1 MNFNKETPMNTQ
13 TLNRMIKASYYAPN
27 GAQLRKACYGVMAA
41 QSRKASTQYMT
52 MEQLSQMPEEVQD
65 EVKTELVKTALIESS
80 ESVQANLA
88 RYGLKDV
95 KIFIQTQGLNEKVIA
110 QGIKEIDPMLKR
122 AISHEVK
129 SIPQVIKMTSNVI
142 NSSNVEEAVSQL
154 PPTMADIIQQK
165 FESINYTKIL
175 MICVAI
181 YYILMGQSELADFI
195 KELATEGLGT
205 TGQWVVF
212 WIGAVF
218 QTGIAQGIYFVLN
231 YFFGNIFKWINK
243 RIGMIIGWAASLI
256 PRSLNALLNA
266 FGSGLSAIKGALGR
280 FFSRQASIAMQYPE
294 FRRAYYS
301 I

>member
-1 MNFNKETPMNTQ
+1 MNTQ
-13 TLNRMIKASYYAPN
+13 TLNRMIKASYSAPN
-27 GAQLRKACYGVMAA
+27 GFQLRKACYSLLALN
-41 QSRKASTQYMT
+41 SRKASTQYMT
-52 MEQLSQMPEEVQD
+52 MEQLAQMPEEVQD

-95 KIFIQTQGLNEKVIA
+95 KIFIQTQGLNEKDIA

-129 SIPQVIKMTSNVI
+129 SVPQVIKMTSNVI
-142 NSSNVEEAVSQL
+142 TSSNVEEAVSQL

-165 FESINYTKIL
+165 FENINYTKIF

-181 YYILMGQSELADFI
+181 YYVLYAQGALVDVINEALKTQNISTTTQSVI
-195 KELATEGLGT
+195 
-205 TGQWVVF
+205 F
-212 WIGAVF
+212 WTGAVI
-218 QTGIAQGIYFVLN
+218 QTGLVQGVYFVLN

-243 RIGMIIGWAASLI
+243 RIGMILGWAASLI

-266 FGSGLSAIKGALGR
+266 FGSGLSGIKGALGR
-280 FFSRQASIAMQYPE
+280 FFSRQAKIAMQSSE

>member
-1 MNFNKETPMNTQ
+1 MNTQ
-13 TLNRMIKASYYAPN
+13 TLNRMIKASYSAPN
-27 GAQLRKACYGVMAA
+27 GFQLRKACYSLLALN
-41 QSRKASTQYMT
+41 SRKASAQYMT
-52 MEQLSQMPEEVQD
+52 MEQLAQMPEEVQN

-95 KIFIQTQGLNEKVIA
+95 KIFIQTQGLNEKDIA

-129 SIPQVIKMTSNVI
+129 SVPQVIKMTSNVI
-142 NSSNVEEAVSQL
+142 TSSNVEEAVSQL

-165 FESINYTKIL
+165 FENINYTKIF

-181 YYILMGQSELADFI
+181 YYVLYAQGALVDVINEALKTQNIS
-195 KELATEGLGT
+195 ATT
-205 TGQWVVF
+205 QWVIF
-212 WIGAVF
+212 WTGAVI
-218 QTGIAQGIYFVLN
+218 QTGLVQGVYFVLN

-243 RIGMIIGWAASLI
+243 RIGMILGWAASLI
-256 PRSLNALLNA
+256 PRSLSALLNA
-266 FGSGLSAIKGALGR
+266 FGSGLSGIKGALGR
-280 FFSRQASIAMQYPE
+280 FFSRQAKIAMQSSE